1 MLVQDRVGPKSS
13 KQTQIKSLPT
23 HHHPGRLSEP
33 KNLDFSTWVS
43 ENLYKVV
50 HVFVLIS
57 TVGAVFF
64 LRNVGDTA
72 ALLCFENHVEALE
85 KIEFPKIM
93 IKTLKIKII
102 INDLAFSYPHKQLCV
117 VTCGEDRVIKV
128 WDAATGAK
136 QYTFEGHESIVY
148 SVCPHYKENIQV
160 IFFAFIIFAFVLSS
174 TRKCLLDFVKE
185 ENLRKSAENCSSS
198 HKQFESKVSQ
208 FKQMFNEIHR
218 KMDEVFSSRASPPIR
233 NLEQIIKDHHRFIN
247 EQKSIMQSLRLAFL
261 FFSTIFLFV
270 VFQLPFEISEVLQQK
285 SAPFGNLLVSIGWYT
300 GISQGVKQVFIR
312 KTINGISIAFV
323 LFSLTLEAYNIGS
336 EKWWWGADYT
346 LQNCSLPHIL
356 WHENFNMNFMLKS
369 NISDNNFLLEK
380 AEILKH

>member
-50 HVFVLIS
+50 HVFVLIN

-85 KIEFPKIM
+85 KIEFPK
-93 IKTLKIKII
+93 
-102 INDLAFSYPHKQLCV
+102 
-117 VTCGEDRVIKV
+117 
-128 WDAATGAK
+128 
-136 QYTFEGHESIVY
+136 
-148 SVCPHYKENIQV
+148 
-160 IFFAFIIFAFVLSS
+160 
-174 TRKCLLDFVKE
+174 
-185 ENLRKSAENCSSS
+185 
-198 HKQFESKVSQ
+198 FESKVSQ
-208 FKQMFNEIHR
+208 FMQMFNEIHR
-218 KMDEVFSSRASPPIR
+218 KMDDVFSRRASPPIR
-233 NLEQIIKDHHRFIN
+233 NLEQMVKDHQRFIN

-285 SAPFGNLLVSIGWYT
+285 SAPFGNLLVSIGWYFHLALVGT
-300 GISQGVKQVFIR
+300 
-312 KTINGISIAFV
+312 
-323 LFSLTLEAYNIGS
+323 
-336 EKWWWGADYT
+336 
-346 LQNCSLPHIL
+346 
-356 WHENFNMNFMLKS
+356 WHL
-369 NISDNNFLLEK
+369 
-380 AEILKH
+380 

>member
-50 HVFVLIS
+50 HVLFDQDHGCLLS
-57 TVGAVFF
+57 P
-64 LRNVGDTA
+64 NVGDTA

-85 KIEFPKIM
+85 KIEFP
-93 IKTLKIKII
+93 
-102 INDLAFSYPHKQLCV
+102 
-117 VTCGEDRVIKV
+117 KV

-160 IFFAFIIFAFVLSS
+160 LSI

-198 HKQFESKVSQ
+198 HRQFESKVSQ

-218 KMDEVFSSRASPPIR
+218 KMDEVFSRRASPPIGTDDQR
-233 NLEQIIKDHHRFIN
+233 
-247 EQKSIMQSLRLAFL
+247 SPA
-261 FFSTIFLFV
+261 
-270 VFQLPFEISEVLQQK
+270 LPFEISEVLQQK
-285 SAPFGNLLVSIGWYT
+285 SAPFGNLLVSIGWYFHLALVGT
-300 GISQGVKQVFIR
+300 
-312 KTINGISIAFV
+312 
-323 LFSLTLEAYNIGS
+323 
-336 EKWWWGADYT
+336 
-346 LQNCSLPHIL
+346 
-356 WHENFNMNFMLKS
+356 WHL
-369 NISDNNFLLEK
+369 
-380 AEILKH
+380 

>member
-128 WDAATGAK
+128 SFKLVQVWDAATGAK

-198 HKQFESKVSQ
+198 HRQFESKVSQ

-218 KMDEVFSSRASPPIR
+218 KMDEVFSRRASPPIGTDDQR
-233 NLEQIIKDHHRFIN
+233 
-247 EQKSIMQSLRLAFL
+247 SPA
-261 FFSTIFLFV
+261 
-270 VFQLPFEISEVLQQK
+270 LPFEISEVLQQK
-285 SAPFGNLLVSIGWYT
+285 SAPFGNLLVSIG
-300 GISQGVKQVFIR
+300 
-312 KTINGISIAFV
+312 
-323 LFSLTLEAYNIGS
+323 
-336 EKWWWGADYT
+336 
-346 LQNCSLPHIL
+346 
-356 WHENFNMNFMLKS
+356 
-369 NISDNNFLLEK
+369 
-380 AEILKH
+380 

>member
-85 KIEFPKIM
+85 KIEFPK
-93 IKTLKIKII
+93 
-102 INDLAFSYPHKQLCV
+102 
-117 VTCGEDRVIKV
+117 V

-148 SVCPHYKENIQV
+148 SVCPHYKENIQ
-160 IFFAFIIFAFVLSS
+160 
-174 TRKCLLDFVKE
+174 
-185 ENLRKSAENCSSS
+185 
-198 HKQFESKVSQ
+198 FESKVSQ

-218 KMDEVFSSRASPPIR
+218 KMDEVFSRRASPPIGTDDQRSPAVYQRTKEHNAVFENLNLKCLKR
-233 NLEQIIKDHHRFIN
+233 N
-247 EQKSIMQSLRLAFL
+247 
-261 FFSTIFLFV
+261 FSTIVESSKVIMGRWLCDCKPPLDVAIRTSRTMKNLGRRFKCCRIHKVYFLS
-270 VFQLPFEISEVLQQK
+270 PII
-285 SAPFGNLLVSIGWYT
+285 LVS
-300 GISQGVKQVFIR
+300 R
-312 KTINGISIAFV
+312 
-323 LFSLTLEAYNIGS
+323 
-336 EKWWWGADYT
+336 
-346 LQNCSLPHIL
+346 
-356 WHENFNMNFMLKS
+356 
-369 NISDNNFLLEK
+369 
-380 AEILKH
+380 